1 MRNSEFGQT
10 ESVSALAGS
19 LLLAHPELKDPNFN
33 KSVVLISAHSTDDG
47 ALGVILNRP
56 MGQSLAQFDG
66 KFSYTDLAD
75 VPLYV
80 GGPASPDQMIL
91 TAWQWHLEQGRFQLH
106 FGINPD
112 KARELISHDPEIELR
127 GFVGYSGWSQGQ
139 LEGELEQD
147 SWVVTPVSS
156 DALEDVQGDDLWRTI
171 IREVSPEMRFLADAP
186 DDPSVN

>member
-1 MRNSEFGQT
+1 MRNSELGQT

>member
-80 GGPASPDQMIL
+80 GGPASPAQMIL